1 MAIFTVLHTSRSS
14 STGEICTNDDDVAV
28 QFEIDVRNFGRE
40 ISWETA
46 PASSAFGGPYANDR
60 SYSHW
65 HCLPTG
71 ARYTFVARDSYGD
84 GWGAGSYS
92 VRICHELVVGP
103 SVVLGS
109 GRSDESFN
117 VTVPTPNSCGPDG
130 MCDGGLCVCDAGHG
144 GVHCE
149 LNASHCND
157 HGTIAVNGSAA
168 AVADPPCSCT
178 AGYGGVHCELDAT
191 HCNDHG
197 TIAVNGSAAAVAD
210 PPCSCDAGY
219 ASRHCE
225 VACCSGHG
233 QVRSGSEGGGTSAV
247 VPNPPQPHTRTP
259 PSVDAGL

>member
-28 QFEIDVRNFGRE
+28 QFEIDVRNNFGSE

-65 HCLPTG
+65 HCIPTG

-168 AVADPPCSCT
+168 AVADPPCSC
-178 AGYGGVHCELDAT
+178 
-191 HCNDHG
+191 
-197 TIAVNGSAAAVAD
+197 
-210 PPCSCDAGY
+210 DAGY

>member
-28 QFEIDVRNFGRE
+28 QFEIDVRNNFGSE

-149 LNASHCND
+149 L
-157 HGTIAVNGSAA
+157 
-168 AVADPPCSCT
+168 
-178 AGYGGVHCELDAT
+178 DAT

-259 PSVDAGL
+259 PSVDAGLGLLGSRHGRGELRLRYGLPWSALPVQR